1 MGLMSANLVPLV
13 SNGQD
18 IEGKQAQF
26 PVMIKDPGQELT
38 ETYKSL
44 LVLKIPQAIN
54 SLYPVQLFA
63 TPHRMQN
70 VFNFFLASI
79 IALFCNNSSP
89 I

>member
-13 SNGQD
+13 SNGPD

-26 PVMIKDPGQELT
+26 PVMIKDPGQELA

-54 SLYPVQLFA
+54 SLYPV
-63 TPHRMQN
+63 
-70 VFNFFLASI
+70 
-79 IALFCNNSSP
+79 
-89 I
+89 